1 MNLSDHPYSAVGARV
16 ASELLESI
24 DGARTVLVATI
35 DGFALATAQRQPLD
49 ADRLAAIVSSIG
61 ALGAAASR
69 ETGIG
74 TPRCL
79 VVESTEGRL
88 VVRCVQ
94 TDHHELVVAV
104 LTDTQALLGRVWTAL
119 AHIEQA
125 LVVS

>member
-1 MNLSDHPYSAVGARV
+1 MNLSDHPYAAPGAR
-16 ASELLESI
+16 AAHELLDAI

-35 DGFALATAQRQPLD
+35 DGFPVAVAQRQPLD
-49 ADRLAAIVSSIG
+49 ADRLAAIVSSLG

-74 TPRCL
+74 TPRCM

-94 TDHHELVVAV
+94 AGAHELVIAV
-104 LTDTQALLGRVWTAL
+104 LTDTKALLGLVWTAL
-119 AHIEQA
+119 AHSEKA
-125 LVVS
+125 LVIS

>member
-1 MNLSDHPYSAVGARV
+1 MKPFDHPYAMPGTHAAR
-16 ASELLESI
+16 ELLDAI

-35 DGFALATAQRQPLD
+35 DGFPLAVAQRQPLD

-61 ALGAAASR
+61 ALGTAASR

-79 VVESTEGRL
+79 VVESTQGRL
-88 VVRCVQ
+88 VVRCVTAGAHQ
-94 TDHHELVVAV
+94 LVVAV

-119 AHIEQA
+119 AHVERTLA
-125 LVVS
+125 AS

>member
-1 MNLSDHPYSAVGARV
+1 MNLSDHPYAASGAR
-16 ASELLESI
+16 AARELLESI

-35 DGFALATAQRQPLD
+35 DGFALAVAKRQSID
-49 ADRLAAIVSSIG
+49 ADRLAALVSSIG
-61 ALGAAASR
+61 ALGTAASR

-88 VVRCVQ
+88 VVRCV
-94 TDHHELVVAV
+94 TAGSHELVVAV

-119 AHIEQA
+119 ARVDQA
-125 LVVS
+125 LVIS